1 MSLEQKTRTKN
12 NKTTRRNFLKK
23 TLTTIT
29 SIILAAYIGIS
40 NPACNTNPLGPQPP
54 TEQQT
59 ANLKGTITGMF
70 TNKNITQGEI
80 SLLTSWTTTP
90 KYTTQIKNG
99 EFQINN
105 IEYPGRYTRI
115 RIKSPEIINR
125 ETNIKLGTGENQA
138 EITVIEEDKTTGYHY
153 EDYLTINCE
162 GYRMT
167 KDIAYKAYFYNQTV
181 WKAENNQ
188 LVKAKKISPH
198 YTAKILPMIKDILKN
213 DLPRIT
219 KGHYQ
224 HKGLLLE
231 SNGDQGPGIPSVYD
245 KKKGWLII
253 YLVENQGAPAYT
265 STFVDEKHNIISASM
280 SINYYA
286 GINQIT
292 NFRRRGLC
300 QDICAWAGFVD
311 RLQKNNISIFADDDH
326 GYKVPDYPTNFDI
339 NYAAEIKYNRL
350 PGHKARKDLDIPDY
364 DSSHTSN
371 GNGVYIKNYNTPLTN
386 HNPWQNTP
394 FELLQTPTQ
403 NPWPITPRQQKT
415 QKTRTRKHK

>member
-1 MSLEQKTRTKN
+1 MSLEQKITKEISRRQFLQ
-12 NKTTRRNFLKK
+12 TTLKALITTGGT
-23 TLTTIT
+23 TLLWKCKNTI
-29 SIILAAYIGIS
+29 IG
-40 NPACNTNPLGPQPP
+40 PEPP
-54 TEQQT
+54 TQQQT

-80 SLLTSWTTTP
+80 SLIPRGSTTP
-90 KYTTQIKNG
+90 EHTTQIKNG

-105 IEYPGRYTRI
+105 IEYPSNYTRI

-153 EDYLTINCE
+153 EDYLTINS
-162 GYRMT
+162 GGARMT
-167 KDIAYKAYFYNQTV
+167 DNIDYKAYFYNQTV
-181 WKAENNQ
+181 WKQDGNKY
-188 LVKAKKISPH
+188 VKAKKISPH

-219 KGHYQ
+219 KGRYQ

-231 SNGDQGPGIPSVYD
+231 SNGDQGPGIPTVYNQYD
-245 KKKGWLII
+245 MKGWLII
-253 YLVENQGAPAYT
+253 YLRENQGAPLYT
-265 STFVDEKHNIISASM
+265 SRFVDEDYNIISAMM

-286 GINQIT
+286 GIDQIT
-292 NFRRRGLC
+292 NFSRGGLC
-300 QDICAWAGFVD
+300 QDICEWAGFVD
-311 RLQKNNISIFADDDH
+311 RLQKNNISIFVDDDH
-326 GYKVPDYPTNFDI
+326 GYKSGDYPTDFDI
-339 NYAAEIKYNRL
+339 NYAAEIKYNRQ
-350 PGHKARKDLDIPDY
+350 PGHKAREDLGIPDY
-364 DSSHTSN
+364 DSFHTSN

-394 FELLQTPTQ
+394 FELLQNPTQ
-403 NPWPITPRQQKT
+403 NPWPITPRQQRT